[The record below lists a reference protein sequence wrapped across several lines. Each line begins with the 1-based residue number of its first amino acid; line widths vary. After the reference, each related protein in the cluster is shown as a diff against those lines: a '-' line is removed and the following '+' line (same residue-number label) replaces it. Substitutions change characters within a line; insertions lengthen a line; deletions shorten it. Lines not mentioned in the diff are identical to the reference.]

1 MSSWVALTETD
12 VAEALPTDMVTSH
25 DAWVVANPEKEGRL
39 GELTLEAVATCRAAV
54 ESGSPWAL
62 DSDETTVPTSG
73 YRHMI
78 NMVTFNLGIEMSYVF
93 PEAFY
98 ALVTRADIWLRSV
111 QAGSIT
117 IPTAD
122 GTLPSPSYEPPDPAG
137 RELVG

>member
-12 VAEALPTDMVTSH
+12 VADALPTDMVTSH
-25 DAWVVANPEKEGRL
+25 AAWVVANPEKEGRL

-54 ESGSPWAL
+54 ESGAPWAL

-78 NMVTFNLGIEMSYVF
+78 NMVIFTLAMEMTFSLP
-93 PEAFY
+93 PEFD

-111 QAGSIT
+111 QVGSIS
-117 IPTAD
+117 IPAGD
-122 GTLPSPSYEPPDPAG
+122 GTVPSPSYEPPEPAG
-137 RELVG
+137 REMGG